1 MSAALDQAQAN
12 IELAQETIQDATSQA
27 DTAASNLM
35 TLGAATN
42 KSYQNVAG
50 ADVETEDVESTIA
63 STDYVGAGSL
73 QPTINGYIA
82 SADSRTT
89 QVFNDIAAAKT
100 ALDADIATINN
111 QIAEL
116 LAEDLDSLSVDA
128 APARAFITQMVNG
141 TTPLLAN
148 LVNAANPILVD
159 QTAQDQ
165 IWNKSRDREVR
176 ENQRGREILVSE
188 FASRGFTVP
197 AGILFK
203 KIENAERLVMEN
215 NITLSRE
222 VAIKAVD
229 VAVAN
234 AQLRAQL
241 VIQAHQAAAA
251 AYTGL
256 YQAAMQGEIN
266 IAQYI
271 FESARAIVAARQA
284 AIQALVAAL
293 DGKLKIYMMAP
304 ELRAKALD
312 AYAQLA
318 RTAIQGLGVKVD
330 AVRANASV
338 GEATAR
344 IETDNKERLLRA
356 DTFNVQTL
364 IADADRRLRTDSIN
378 LDNENRDLD
387 RKRDARVT
395 IMQAYKDIAASAF
408 SALNTLTSIS
418 INEESDGT

>member
-1 MSAALDQAQAN
+1 MSAALDQAQEN
-12 IELAQETIQDATSQA
+12 IQLAQETITNAISKA
-27 DTAASNLM
+27 DTASSNLM
-35 TLGAATN
+35 SLGGATN
-42 KSYQNVAG
+42 KAYQNVAG
-50 ADVETEDVESTIA
+50 ADVETEEVSTTLVT
-63 STDYVGAGSL
+63 TDYVGASDL
-73 QPTINGYIA
+73 QPAINGYIA

-89 QVFNDIAAAKT
+89 QVFNDIAAAKA
-100 ALDADIATINN
+100 ALDADVATIND
-111 QIAEL
+111 QIADL
-116 LAEDLDSLSVDA
+116 LAVDLDSLSVDA

-159 QTAQDQ
+159 QGAQDA

-197 AGILFK
+197 AGPLFK
-203 KIENAERLVMEN
+203 QIENAERLTMEN
-215 NITLSRE
+215 NITLSRD
-222 VAIKAVD
+222 VAIKAID
-229 VAVAN
+229 VAVEN
-234 AQLRAQL
+234 ARLRAQL
-241 VIQAHQAAAA
+241 VIQANQAAAA

-266 IAQYI
+266 IAQYL

-293 DGKLKIYMMAP
+293 DGKLKIYMLAP

-312 AYAQLA
+312 AYSDLA

-330 AVRANASV
+330 AVRANAGI
-338 GEATAR
+338 GEASAR
-344 IETDNKERLLRA
+344 VDTENKERQLKV

-364 IADADRRLRTDSIN
+364 IGDAERRVRTDAMN